1 MSIHILYMCLCTL
14 MYVCHYI
21 KQFYVFCPILYANK
35 PSQPVSQAIG
45 DVDAH
50 PDVIKFM
57 DPSSIEYSRALV
69 KLKAAVSEAGVILN
83 EDNQK
88 LHGAVHMPNDP
99 KQQAVSGT
107 P

>member
-1 MSIHILYMCLCTL
+1 MISNDMALRMLDAAVYSKLDAGGRPE
-14 MYVCHYI
+14 
-21 KQFYVFCPILYANK
+21 PI
-35 PSQPVSQAIG
+35 PGQPVSQAIG

-57 DPSSIEYSRALV
+57 DPSSETYSRALV

-88 LHGAVHMPNDP
+88 LHSAVHMPNDP

>member
-1 MSIHILYMCLCTL
+1 MISNDMALRMLDARVYGKLRRGGRPE
-14 MYVCHYI
+14 
-21 KQFYVFCPILYANK
+21 PI
-35 PSQPVSQAIG
+35 PGQPVSQDIA

-50 PDVIKFM
+50 PDVIKFL

-88 LHGAVHMPNDP
+88 LHTAVHMPNDP

>member
-1 MSIHILYMCLCTL
+1 MISNDMALRMLDATVYAKL
-14 MYVCHYI
+14 
-21 KQFYVFCPILYANK
+21 QRGGRPEPILG
-35 PSQPVSQAIG
+35 QPVSDDIA

-50 PDVIKFM
+50 PDVIKFL

-88 LHGAVHMPNDP
+88 LHTAVHMPNDP